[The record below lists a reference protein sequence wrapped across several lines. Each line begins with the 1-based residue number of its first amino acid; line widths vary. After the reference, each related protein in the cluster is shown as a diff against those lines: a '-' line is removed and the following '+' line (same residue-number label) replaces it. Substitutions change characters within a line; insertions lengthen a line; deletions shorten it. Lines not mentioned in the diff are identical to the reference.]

1 VSALE
6 QQAIAL
12 HQKGRLADAERL
24 YQQALAQE
32 PGAFGPHYYLG
43 VIRMQQGRL
52 GEALPFLEAALKL
65 NPDEITALVNHGM
78 TLRLLRRPQEALAPL
93 GRAVALRPEMAEV
106 HAELG
111 LALTDAGRASDA
123 LAAVEQAL
131 RLQPLLATALFQ
143 RALLL
148 GDLGRDDEVLAAYDA
163 LLAAQP
169 NHVEGLSNRALLS
182 WQRRETQAALD
193 GWARALAAAPN
204 HLPSLVNR
212 ALLLGELGRF
222 AEALADYDRLVSLA
236 ADNAD
241 LWNRR
246 GGTLQAL
253 GRSREALASF
263 DQALRLNPDLALA
276 RSNRGHLLWTFER
289 RYDEAKAD
297 LAHALALEP
306 EQPYLKGEYAYL
318 RMQGCEWDGR
328 DEELAALTADVAAGK
343 RVVRPFAWQALCAD
357 PASLQQCARIFARDS
372 FAATPNAP
380 RPGAPKDR
388 IRIGYVSADFRDQA
402 TAQLMA
408 GVYEAHDRTKFDIIA
423 FDNGHDDRSP
433 MRARLHKAFGG
444 FIDISGMNDAR
455 AAETVRAAGID
466 ILVNLNGYF
475 GRPRNGLFALRP
487 APVQVNYLGFPGTLG
502 APFMD
507 YIVADETVIPEAHR
521 GFYDEAVAWLPG
533 CYQANDAARP
543 VPQPVRRDQAGL
555 PQGGFVFANFNQLYK
570 LTPDIFAIWMRVLK
584 ACEGS
589 VLWLLR
595 DNDTAVANLWREAE
609 RHGVVP
615 QRVIFAEPLPLE
627 RHMERLALAD
637 LVLDTLPYNAHTT
650 ASDALW
656 AGVPLLTCK
665 GSAFPGRVAASL
677 LQAAG
682 LPELITGSLA
692 EYEALAVA
700 LAKDPAR
707 LSGLRLRLAENRAS
721 CALFDTARFTRR
733 LEAAFTTML
742 ARAHDGGPKS
752 FAVSDAL

>member
-1 VSALE
+1 
-6 QQAIAL
+6 
-12 HQKGRLADAERL
+12 
-24 YQQALAQE
+24 
-32 PGAFGPHYYLG
+32 
-43 VIRMQQGRL
+43 
-52 GEALPFLEAALKL
+52 
-65 NPDEITALVNHGM
+65 
-78 TLRLLRRPQEALAPL
+78 
-93 GRAVALRPEMAEV
+93 
-106 HAELG
+106 
-111 LALTDAGRASDA
+111 
-123 LAAVEQAL
+123 
-131 RLQPLLATALFQ
+131 
-143 RALLL
+143 
-148 GDLGRDDEVLAAYDA
+148 
-163 LLAAQP
+163 
-169 NHVEGLSNRALLS
+169 
-182 WQRRETQAALD
+182 
-193 GWARALAAAPN
+193 
-204 HLPSLVNR
+204 
-212 ALLLGELGRF
+212 
-222 AEALADYDRLVSLA
+222 
-236 ADNAD
+236 
-241 LWNRR
+241 
-246 GGTLQAL
+246 
-253 GRSREALASF
+253 
-263 DQALRLNPDLALA
+263 
-276 RSNRGHLLWTFER
+276 
-289 RYDEAKAD
+289 
-297 LAHALALEP
+297 
-306 EQPYLKGEYAYL
+306 
-318 RMQGCEWDGR
+318 
-328 DEELAALTADVAAGK
+328 
-343 RVVRPFAWQALCAD
+343 
-357 PASLQQCARIFARDS
+357 
-372 FAATPNAP
+372 
-380 RPGAPKDR
+380 
-388 IRIGYVSADFRDQA
+388 
-402 TAQLMA
+402 
-408 GVYEAHDRTKFDIIA
+408 
-423 FDNGHDDRSP
+423 
-433 MRARLHKAFGG
+433 
-444 FIDISGMNDAR
+444 
-455 AAETVRAAGID
+455 VRAAGID